1 MPTNRALAATL
12 LAVAVLALSPAAAPA
27 QEDELDPLLWTTTVD
42 RWISAGTED
51 ARLTVTDVWLT
62 PLDGF
67 DRVTF
72 ETRGDGGAGWSI
84 AYVDEAP
91 DAASGPARGAAALR
105 VALNGIAP
113 PGDEADGA
121 DGAETFGTDL
131 GGPAGGVILEVINDG
146 VLEGQHTFY
155 IAVNDRLPYRV
166 VRLDDPKR
174 VVIDL
179 VHAVDPG
186 AQPEDQPDDQV
197 VPAGGVDAG
206 WGGSST
212 TSPIGPAIALG
223 VLLLLA
229 VDARIMLRR
238 SRPA

>member
-12 LAVAVLALSPAAAPA
+12 LAVAVLALSPAAATA
-27 QEDELDPLLWTTTVD
+27 QEDDLDPSLWTTTVD

-62 PLDGF
+62 TLDGF

-72 ETRGDGGAGWSI
+72 ETRGDGEAGWSV
-84 AYVDEAP
+84 AYVEEAP
-91 DAASGPARGAAALR
+91 DGASGAAALR
-105 VALNGIAP
+105 VILAGIAQA
-113 PGDEADGA
+113 GDEP
-121 DGAETFGTDL
+121 DGAETFGADL
-131 GGPAGGVILEVINDG
+131 TGPAGGAILEVINDG

-155 IAVNDRLPYRV
+155 IALDEQLPYRV
-166 VRLDDPKR
+166 VRMDDPKG

-179 VHAVDPG
+179 VHAADTA
-186 AQPEDQPDDQV
+186 AQPEDQPDDQIDERV

-212 TSPIGPAIALG
+212 TSPIGLAIALG

>member
-12 LAVAVLALSPAAAPA
+12 LAAAVLALSPASATA
-27 QEDELDPLLWTTTVD
+27 QDDELDPSLWTTTVD

-67 DRVTF
+67 DRVLF
-72 ETRGDGGAGWSI
+72 ETRGDGEAGWSI
-84 AYVDEAP
+84 AYVAEPTSDGSSLAVP
-91 DAASGPARGAAALR
+91 VAGAAALR
-105 VALNGIAP
+105 VTLTGIAL
-113 PGDEADGA
+113 PGDEP
-121 DGAETFGTDL
+121 DGAETFGADL
-131 GGPAGGVILEVINDG
+131 AWPAGGAILEVINDG
-146 VLEGQHTFY
+146 IFEGQHTFY
-155 IAVNDRLPYRV
+155 IGLDEQLPYRV
-166 VRLDDPKR
+166 ARLDDPKG

-179 VHAVDPG
+179 VHAADT
-186 AQPEDQPDDQV
+186 AAQPDDQV

-212 TSPIGPAIALG
+212 TSPIGLAIALG

-238 SRPA
+238 SPPA